1 MNNLSG
7 QTEWGGKRERKKERE
22 RERLLC
28 WFFSFMTSLD
38 TLSLLFVD
46 GVSLRGK
53 EAPSIRLF
61 REMEWRPRRQKALE
75 REWEKGY
82 SSPLLFVE
90 RFANLLFPHRPTDRP
105 TDQSIYDPTHRRW
118 DTKVSKGKSHHRIL
132 QRINKI
138 LRLIPKWKL
147 SVKCSH
153 RWHLHNSFL
162 LPYSSVKWNRIFF
175 FLLKCWAHFCG
186 MWAWHVE
193 PSGIS

>member
-1 MNNLSG
+1 MRACSEAMDFNVTFFEEGAILASHLS
-7 QTEWGGKRERKKERE
+7 KRKLILSRKANQSRDCLILARFTSVLLSSVWWWTTWVGRQSEAVKENERKRE

-105 TDQSIYDPTHRRW
+105 KYLWPQTPTMRHE
-118 DTKVSKGKSHHRIL
+118 
-132 QRINKI
+132 
-138 LRLIPKWKL
+138 
-147 SVKCSH
+147 
-153 RWHLHNSFL
+153 SF
-162 LPYSSVKWNRIFF
+162 
-175 FLLKCWAHFCG
+175 
-186 MWAWHVE
+186 
-193 PSGIS
+193 